1 MAPPI
6 EDRNSCVAEKYQA
19 YTDVTNQEDARTFLE
34 NSKING
40 QAIRDC
46 FQKQPK
52 ARHQELAREIKRA
65 NQVVAKSKFYQGL
78 DSDDRSDLKLATRSM
93 LTTGQMPPEPLGFW
107 TKAAIVTSPVWI
119 LPAIGLSPLY
129 FIFKGIAEEA
139 EKNRKN
145 NPPSEHPFPSQEGP
159 TNSTT
164 TVLAT
169 PQPTD
174 DSWMATH
181 LVSVRL
187 LTSGSMD
194 RFTGWAFGGGAAL
207 TFLKKDGPSPQG
219 VELEYLY
226 ANNFHQGSSQ
236 QALVTYHWMYHF
248 FDLFAG
254 GGYVYTNSLDENAQG
269 MIQHHAIVARLG
281 IGARFGNC
289 RDNESGVK
297 YCVGLE
303 LLQGNF
309 GVTFDGKFAA
319 QFQPKGVFEMT
330 F

>member
-19 YTDVTNQEDARTFLE
+19 YTDITDQQETQAFLE
-34 NSKING
+34 NTKING

-46 FQKQPK
+46 FQKRPK
-52 ARHQELAREIKRA
+52 IRHQELEREIKRA
-65 NQVVAKSKFYQGL
+65 YQVVAKSKFYQGL

-93 LTTGQMPPEPLGFW
+93 LTKGEMPVKPLGFW
-107 TKAAIVTSPVWI
+107 TTAAIVTSPVWVPAAI
-119 LPAIGLSPLY
+119 PFYLLYKLLENYAQTHPRVDPPLPSV
-129 FIFKGIAEEA
+129 
-139 EKNRKN
+139 EK
-145 NPPSEHPFPSQEGP
+145 PPSP
-159 TNSTT
+159 TT

-169 PQPTD
+169 HQPID

-181 LVSVRL
+181 LVSIRL

-254 GGYVYTNSLDENAQG
+254 GGYVYTNSLDENGQG
-269 MIQHHAIVARLG
+269 MIQHHAIVTRLG
-281 IGARFGNC
+281 LGARFGNC
-289 RDNESGVK
+289 RDNESGIK

-303 LLQGNF
+303 ILQGNL
-309 GVTFDGKFAA
+309 GVTFDGKFTS